1 MIKLEEFLVF
11 VLREI
16 LRKELMRLAY
26 VNQLVWNWEDYKV

>member
-11 VLREI
+11 VLRKI
-16 LRKELMRLAY
+16 LRKELMQLVY